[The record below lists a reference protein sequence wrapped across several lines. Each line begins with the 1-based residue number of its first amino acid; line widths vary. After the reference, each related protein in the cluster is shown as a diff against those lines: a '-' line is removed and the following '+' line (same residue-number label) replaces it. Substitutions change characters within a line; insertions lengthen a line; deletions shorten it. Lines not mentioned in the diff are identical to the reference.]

1 MNTPSE
7 KNNLLIPYHIS
18 NSTILERR
26 RKRDVGDDGHA
37 TGDGDGGAPDGSRH
51 RSASP
56 PDPLAWADGLTEITG
71 GQALASLPTF
81 IQHPFLAHLFQTQ
94 IPPQPSFPTLP
105 DMRHILASVASRP
118 NPTINLGPI
127 DMSSSFI
134 VTSATDP
141 DYPILYASRTFET
154 LTGYQAAEIVGRNC
168 RFLQAPDG
176 NVQRGALRQY
186 VDNTIV
192 WQLKTSV
199 DRQMEC
205 QFINVNYKK
214 GGQPFVNLI
223 TIIPLCNTNGTPEF
237 FVGFQVDLMQQAG
250 IQLRSAPDGS
260 YVMDFPEPPSP
271 NGVRGRKALRPSGGA
286 NPGPAV
292 APGPNVTAGYLADF
306 LNIAGT
312 KLPDPMLQDGDEQD
326 DADVDDDD
334 DIDGAFGVPFMRL
347 DNIESPDSARDDSPS
362 PASSSESAKPNP
374 YGDFPASQSTPTP
387 TPAAV
392 SYHDLVNA
400 SPDFVHILS
409 SRGIILFASACP
421 LLRETGWEPADLLGT
436 NIVDHCHPA
445 DAMLLMREIKQSA
458 LRAPVSAA
466 YRFRKRDRSGYVCL
480 DVSGHKYELSNRKK
494 TRCVVLTAR
503 ERVWGSLKESA
514 LASAVPV
521 VPPLS
526 PVSAAAVAASPSEQ
540 SPPPVVTPPVPALW
554 CKVSATGLF
563 VYVPPSSFPVFG
575 SLTSLDALYGRSVLD
590 FVYESDRARVS
601 RALFAPGF
609 GDAMSGTATASDGV
623 KQVRCSVES
632 AGRFVPAALTAHA
645 AGGAE
650 TPFVFLSIALLPPQ
664 LRGDAGG
671 GGAAAAAEAAS
682 RWNAGLGE
690 NDTSVSREP
699 DVDVFGNAG
708 AVGSVSVQ
716 CEINQLRL
724 GNRRLQA
731 EIDMLRTLPQA
742 QP

>member
-1 MNTPSE
+1 MVLSPGRPS
-7 KNNLLIPYHIS
+7 
-18 NSTILERR
+18 
-26 RKRDVGDDGHA
+26 
-37 TGDGDGGAPDGSRH
+37 
-51 RSASP
+51 
-56 PDPLAWADGLTEITG
+56 G
-71 GQALASLPTF
+71 GQALSSLPTF

-94 IPPQPSFPTLP
+94 IPPQPTFPTLP

-154 LTGYQAAEIVGRNC
+154 LTGYQAAEIMGRNC

-260 YVMDFPEPPSP
+260 YVMDFPEPST
-271 NGVRGRKALRPSGGA
+271 NGVPGRKALH
-286 NPGPAV
+286 
-292 APGPNVTAGYLADF
+292 
-306 LNIAGT
+306 
-312 KLPDPMLQDGDEQD
+312 
-326 DADVDDDD
+326 
-334 DIDGAFGVPFMRL
+334 
-347 DNIESPDSARDDSPS
+347 SARDDSPS
-362 PASSSESAKPNP
+362 PASSSGSAKPNP

-421 LLRETGWEPADLLGT
+421 LLRQTGWEPADLLGT

-514 LASAVPV
+514 LA
-521 VPPLS
+521 
-526 PVSAAAVAASPSEQ
+526 EQ
-540 SPPPVVTPPVPALW
+540 SPPPVVTPSVPALW

-609 GDAMSGTATASDGV
+609 GDAMGGTAAASDGV

-664 LRGDAGG
+664 LRGDVGG

-690 NDTSVSREP
+690 NDQSSVSREP

-731 EIDMLRTLPQA
+731 EIDMLRTVSWRFIGKRTACSVLIFGHLFQLPQA